1 MTAIQMFRV
10 AVKFIGMF
18 LFYFALSSHS
28 LVKIAFI
35 DVHGKENKNDFSNH
49 YLFFQF

>member
-10 AVKFIGMF
+10 AVKFIGKF

-28 LVKIAFI
+28 LVKTAFG
-35 DVHGKENKNDFSNH
+35 DVHDKEK
-49 YLFFQF
+49 